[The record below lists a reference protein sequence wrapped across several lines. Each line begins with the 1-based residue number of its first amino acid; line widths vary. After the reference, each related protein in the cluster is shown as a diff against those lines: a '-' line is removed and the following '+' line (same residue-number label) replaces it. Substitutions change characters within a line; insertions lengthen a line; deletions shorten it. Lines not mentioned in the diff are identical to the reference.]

1 MALKV
6 VEIIAPPK
14 EKSAIARIA
23 DEQGVIDWWRSS
35 PFEDE
40 RFSTHLMVA
49 PGNFQPLLDE
59 LQKVL
64 DRCDQARIIIHDID
78 ATLPKIEKEEEPQNG
93 KGKSGKEQGEKE
105 PSLTREELYEQ
116 VETGGRISPTY
127 LLLTGLSTIVA
138 ALGMI
143 DNNAAVV
150 IGAMVIAPLLGPN
163 LALALGTTLGDLV
176 LARRAVFAA
185 LAGLGLAI
193 FIAWGMTWVLPPS
206 SSGELLSRTEVSY
219 TALILAL
226 ASGAA
231 AVLSLTAGAAI
242 GLVGV
247 MVAVA
252 LMPPA
257 AAVGLFLGWGQMT
270 HAYEAALLLLIN
282 VTAINISAKLVF
294 VLKGVSPRR
303 WPEKTRARRSS
314 LWSFALWSI
323 TLAAL
328 VILIALAHR

>member
-6 VEIIAPPK
+6 VEIVAPSN
-14 EKSAIARIA
+14 EKSAIAQIA
-23 DEQGVIDWWRSS
+23 EDQGVIDWWRSAA
-35 PFEDE
+35 FEDE
-40 RFSTHLMVA
+40 RFSTQFMVA
-49 PGNFQPLLDE
+49 PGNFQSLLDK

-64 DRCDQARIIIHDID
+64 DRCPQARIIIHDID
-78 ATLPKIEKEEEPQNG
+78 ATLPKFEQEEQTQTT
-93 KGKSGKEQGEKE
+93 KSGKKNGGKE

-116 VETGGRISPTY
+116 VETGGRITSTY

-163 LALALGTTLGDLV
+163 LALALGTTLGDLQ
-176 LARRAVFAA
+176 LARRAIAAA

-193 FIAWGMTWVLPPS
+193 LVAWSMAWLLEPS
-206 SSGELLSRTEVSY
+206 SSVQLITRTDVNFS
-219 TALILAL
+219 ALILAL

-231 AVLSLTAGAAI
+231 AVLSLTTGAAI

-257 AAVGLFLGWGQMT
+257 AALGLFLGWGDWP
-270 HAYEAALLLLIN
+270 HAYEAGLLL
-282 VTAINISAKLVF
+282 AINIAAINLSAKLVF
-294 VLKGVSPRR
+294 VLKGISPRR
-303 WPEKTRARRSS
+303 WPEKSRAKRSS
-314 LWSFALWSI
+314 RWSFIFWGLSVGAL
-323 TLAAL
+323 T
-328 VILIALAHR
+328 VLIFLSRS

>member
-6 VEIIAPPK
+6 VEIVAPSN
-14 EKSAIARIA
+14 EKSTIAQIA
-23 DEQGVIDWWRSS
+23 EDQGVIDWWRSAA
-35 PFEDE
+35 FEDE
-40 RFSTHLMVA
+40 RFSTQYMVA
-49 PGNFQPLLDE
+49 PGNFQSLLDK

-64 DRCDQARIIIHDID
+64 DRCPQARIIIHDID
-78 ATLPKIEKEEEPQNG
+78 ATLPKFEQEEQTQTT
-93 KGKSGKEQGEKE
+93 KSGKKNGGKE

-116 VETGGRISPTY
+116 VETGGRITSTY

-163 LALALGTTLGDLV
+163 LALALGTTLGDLQ
-176 LARRAVFAA
+176 LARRAIAAA

-193 FIAWGMTWVLPPS
+193 LVAWCMAWLLEPS
-206 SSGELLSRTEVSY
+206 SSVQLITRTDVNFS
-219 TALILAL
+219 ALILAL

-231 AVLSLTAGAAI
+231 AVLSLTTGAAI

-257 AAVGLFLGWGQMT
+257 AALGLFLGWGDWS
-270 HAYEAALLLLIN
+270 HAYEAGLLL
-282 VTAINISAKLVF
+282 AINIAAINLSAKLVF
-294 VLKGVSPRR
+294 VLKGISPRR
-303 WPEKTRARRSS
+303 WPEKSRAKRSS
-314 LWSFALWSI
+314 RWSFIFWGLSVGAL
-323 TLAAL
+323 T
-328 VILIALAHR
+328 VLIFLSRS

>member
-6 VEIIAPPK
+6 VEIVAPSN

-40 RFSTHLMVA
+40 RFSTQFMVE

-64 DRCDQARIIIHDID
+64 DRCPQARIIIHDID
-78 ATLPKIEKEEEPQNG
+78 ATLPKIEKEEETQ
-93 KGKSGKEQGEKE
+93 KGGKEKGDKE
-105 PSLTREELYEQ
+105 PSLTREELFEQ
-116 VETGGRISPTY
+116 VEAGGRITSTY

-143 DNNAAVV
+143 DNSAAVV

-163 LALALGTTLGDLV
+163 LALALGTTLGDLQ
-176 LARRAVFAA
+176 LARRAIAAA

-193 FIAWGMTWVLPPS
+193 LVAWGMAWLIEPVS
-206 SSGELLSRTEVSY
+206 STQLLTRTHVSFS
-219 TALILAL
+219 ALILAL

-231 AVLSLTAGAAI
+231 AVLSLTTGAAI

-257 AAVGLFLGWGQMT
+257 AAMGLFLGWGDWP
-270 HAYEAALLLLIN
+270 HAYEAGLLL
-282 VTAINISAKLVF
+282 AINIAAINLSAKLVF

-303 WPEKTRARRSS
+303 WPEKSRARQSS
-314 LWSFALWSI
+314 RWSFALWGI
-323 TLAAL
+323 TL
-328 VILIALAHR
+328 VVLIALIYLAR

>member
-6 VEIIAPPK
+6 VEIVVPAK
-14 EKSAIARIA
+14 EKSAIAQIA
-23 DEQGVIDWWRSS
+23 KDQGVIDWWRSAA
-35 PFEDE
+35 FEDE
-40 RFSTHLMVA
+40 RFSTQFMVA
-49 PGNFQPLLDE
+49 PGNFQPLLDK

-64 DRCDQARIIIHDID
+64 DRCPQARIIIHDID
-78 ATLPKIEKEEEPQNG
+78 ATLPKYEPEEQAETKKP
-93 KGKSGKEQGEKE
+93 GKEKGDKE

-116 VETGGRISPTY
+116 VETGGRITSTY

-143 DNNAAVV
+143 DNNTAVV

-163 LALALGTTLGDLV
+163 LALALGTTLGDLQLV
-176 LARRAVFAA
+176 RRAIAAA

-193 FIAWGMTWVLPPS
+193 FVAWMLAWLIEPVS
-206 SSGELLSRTEVSY
+206 SVQLLTRTHVSFS
-219 TALILAL
+219 ALILAL

-231 AVLSLTAGAAI
+231 AVLSLTTGAAI

-257 AAVGLFLGWGQMT
+257 AALGLFIGWGDWP
-270 HAYEAALLLLIN
+270 HAYEAGLLL
-282 VTAINISAKLVF
+282 AINIAAINLSAKLVF

-303 WPEKTRARRSS
+303 WPEKSRARQSS
-314 LWSFALWSI
+314 RWSFALWGI
-323 TLAAL
+323 TLAILVAL
-328 VILIALAHR
+328 IVLARH